1 MALLGLTRSLL
12 PVQTWL
18 QEFAWTEREK
28 PEKVAVRNQTL
39 HSNAALVQEPMFCF
53 ETTLKLF
60 YWTALVYDH
69 KEVGGPGLCD
79 GMGCQHKCCCCN
91 PAMCY
96 MSIMASALDQLAS
109 SLPASWSALPQM
121 YKLGWYVLWRA

>member
-1 MALLGLTRSLL
+1 MPGELVVLGLTWRLL

-28 PEKVAVRNQTL
+28 PEKLAVRNQTL
-39 HSNAALVQEPMFCF
+39 HDDEALRREPMFCF

-69 KEVGGPGLCD
+69 KEVGWPGLCNY
-79 GMGCQHKCCCCN
+79 MGWPLLCCCCD
-91 PAMCY
+91 PAMCCISV
-96 MSIMASALDQLAS
+96 MVCAQ
-109 SLPASWSALPQM
+109 PQH
-121 YKLGWYVLWRA
+121 G